1 MNHTTKFILVAI
13 DVVDLSVIGVKVV
26 KAHGIGHPGRGSTD
40 AKYENSEN
48 PERSNCQIILLEQV
62 GGDTLVTQIESLGL
76 DDLRLVLDGHGCRP
90 AE

>member
-40 AKYENSEN
+40 AKYEN

-62 GGDTLVTQIESLGL
+62 GGDTLVTQVEGLGL
-76 DDLRLVLDGHGCRP
+76 DDLRLVLDGHRCRP
-90 AE
+90 AG

>member
-26 KAHGIGHPGRGSTD
+26 KAHAIGHPSRGSAD
-40 AKYENSEN
+40 AKYEN

-62 GGDTLVTQIESLGL
+62 GGDTLVTQIEGLGL
-76 DDLRLVLDGHGCRP
+76 DDLRLVLDGHRCRP
-90 AE
+90 AG